1 MIIMY
6 FAMTIVVFFTLR
18 HLLSS
23 ISSPFANPLLWSIV
37 FIIALLSLTSLD
49 AETYQHANQ
58 NLLWLLEPAVVALA
72 IPLFSQIQQ
81 LKIHLFSIIL
91 CCFLGV
97 VIAMTSGT
105 LIAFAMVDDTQ
116 LLLSLLAKSVTS
128 PIAMEISDQING
140 LVALTAGVVI
150 IVGLSGAVIGQYFLT
165 LFKISNQQA
174 QGLAMGA
181 SAHAIGTASAMNMGQ
196 VQGAFSTIALV
207 ICGIFTAVLSPL
219 FAWLIVTF
227 LS

>member
-1 MIIMY
+1 MY

-23 ISSPFANPLLWSIV
+23 ISNPFANPLLWSII
-37 FIIALLSLTSLD
+37 FIITLLSLTSLD
-49 AETYQHANQ
+49 IETYHHANQ
-58 NLLWLLEPAVVALA
+58 SLLWLLEPAVVALA
-72 IPLFSQIQQ
+72 IPLFNQIQQ
-81 LKIHLFSIIL
+81 LKTHLLSIML

-97 VIAMTSGT
+97 IIAMALGT
-105 LIAFAMVDDTQ
+105 LIAFVMTNDTQ

-128 PIAMEISDQING
+128 PIAMEISAQING
-140 LVALTAGVVI
+140 LVSLTAGVVI
-150 IVGLSGAVIGQYFLT
+150 TVGLSGAVLGQYFLT
-165 LFKISNQQA
+165 LFKISNPQA
-174 QGLAMGA
+174 QGLAIGA

-196 VQGAFSTIALV
+196 IQGAFSTIALV